1 MRGRIYSSLRPVRLR
16 QQALHLLRWMA
27 LGFTVGALAGA
38 GVAVW
43 YRASAGAIS
52 EVWAWSLLAIGP
64 GFGLVVGLFRLRTW
78 HDAAVAVDR
87 HYGLKDR
94 IATALAFL
102 TKPDATPLHELQ
114 VEDATEHLAR
124 IRAADV
130 VPMRVPLPRLLPVGI
145 ATFALAA
152 LLLSLPLAARK
163 AQGGPA
169 KPLPRIVSEAEAV
182 EQNLKQLDELA
193 KKENDPELEKLVQ
206 ELKKKA
212 EAMKQPGVD
221 IREALAQLS
230 EMQTAIAAEQAQYNT
245 GLVDGQLQALG
256 AAISPAEALEAA
268 GNALEEAKFDEAA
281 NEFDKL
287 ENPQLDRKEAK
298 AVEEKMKQ
306 VANQMGQVGLGE
318 LADATSELAD
328 GLRGGSANK
337 VSKGGKGLAKAVR
350 KHSRRRKINR
360 LLELQADKLAENKAN
375 LGMNS
380 LTKGKRLERSSSPS
394 NNYGMSTSG
403 NSGEKTNLLSKRN
416 IQEITGEPGE
426 GPSEMETTHSPEGRQ
441 RAARGYREA
450 YQKALKK
457 SEAVLDS
464 EPIPL
469 GHRQTIRRYFELIR
483 PQNDDGGKADAN
495 DSAASR

>member
-1 MRGRIYSSLRPVRLR
+1 MRGRIYSSLRPVRFR
-16 QQALHLLRWMA
+16 QQGLHLLRWMA
-27 LGFTVGALAGA
+27 LGFTAGA
-38 GVAVW
+38 ILSMGLAIW
-43 YRASAGAIS
+43 YRASAGTFS
-52 EVWAWSLLAIGP
+52 ETYGWLLLAVGP
-64 GFGLVVGLFRLRTW
+64 VLGLLVGLFRLRTW

-114 VEDATEHLAR
+114 VEDATEHLAE
-124 IRAADV
+124 IRASDV
-130 VPMRVPLPRLLPVGI
+130 VPLRLPIPRLLPVGLL
-145 ATFALAA
+145 TFALAA

-163 AQGGPA
+163 AKAGPP
-169 KPLPRIVSEAEAV
+169 KPLPRIVSEAELV

-193 KKENDPELEKLVQ
+193 KKEGDSELEKLVQ

-221 IREALAQLS
+221 VREALAKLS

-256 AAISPAEALEAA
+256 AAMTPAEALEAA

-281 NEFDKL
+281 SLLDKL

-298 AVEEKMKQ
+298 TVEEKMKQ
-306 VANQMGQVGLGE
+306 VANQMGEVGLGE
-318 LADATSELAD
+318 LSDAASELAD
-328 GLRGGSANK
+328 GLRGGSASK
-337 VSKGGKGLAKAVR
+337 VSKGGKGLAKNVR

-360 LLELQADKLAENKAN
+360 LLELQGDKLAENKAR
-375 LGMNS
+375 LGENS
-380 LTKGKRLERSSSPS
+380 LVKGKALERSTSPGL
-394 NNYGMSTSG
+394 NYGMGTSG
-403 NSGEKTNLLSKRN
+403 NSGEKTSLLAKRN
-416 IQEITGEPGE
+416 IQEITGDPSE

-483 PQNDDGGKADAN
+483 PQNDEGDKATAKDT
-495 DSAASR
+495 SAAK